1 VYKNRKFKL
10 SYKLDKRDGLLLGGK
25 KMKKNIIKPSILPGF
40 MELLP
45 REQKIFNDI
54 QRKITKVYEENGCL
68 SIDTPII
75 EKAEVLLAK
84 SGGETEKQVYS
95 FEKGKNNLALR
106 FDLTVP
112 FARYVA
118 QYFNDIVF
126 PFKRYQVGKVY
137 RGERNQKGRYREF
150 YQFDV
155 DVIGKEKLSISND
168 AFVISLA
175 SKAFKEIGI
184 ENYRFQISNR
194 KILKGLLEELEVE
207 NSKEVMTLIDKY
219 DKIGKTDFSIEM
231 DKIVDFEKSK
241 AIKSLVEIKGES
253 SEVLNE
259 LVSLNVNNDKFK
271 EGIEELK
278 KVRDLLLM
286 LGVKE
291 EEFSLDLKIIRGL
304 DYYTGTVFETIL
316 VGNEEY
322 GSICSGGR
330 YDNLAENYTNNILPG
345 VGISIGLT
353 RLFFVLKEIGFVES
367 YKLDNSLDYL
377 IIPIGYTLEYSC
389 KVMKELERKGASV
402 SIYFEEDPLKKK
414 MSYANKLEV
423 KNVVLI
429 GEEEV
434 LNNTIKIKNMISG
447 REELI
452 ETFVDII
459 LNIPNA

>member
-1 VYKNRKFKL
+1 
-10 SYKLDKRDGLLLGGK
+10 
-25 KMKKNIIKPSILPGF
+25 MKKNIIKPSILPGF